1 MVDIATGAV
10 TGFLRFDDAVQEV
23 FDVAFLPGARWPE
36 VAEPGADAVA
46 SSYVL
51 P

>member
-1 MVDIATGAV
+1 M
-10 TGFLRFDDAVQEV
+10 QEV
-23 FDVAFLPGARWPE
+23 FDVAFLPGVRWPE

-46 SSYVL
+46 TSYVL